1 MKHLPV
7 EVFIQRRQKL
17 MASLPSKALLL
28 VPSATL
34 VTRSRDTEHPFRQD
48 SDFWYLTGFNEP
60 DALLVLMKGYS
71 EGEQFLFNQPKDK
84 LMETWTGIRLGQE
97 GAVSQLGFDQAFML
111 TEIDQQLPKLL
122 AEASE
127 VWMPIED
134 EALYSR
140 YLFWRQQVRARFK
153 RVASLPARITDL
165 SQQLGEMRLIKAPEE
180 IELMKEAARIS
191 AEAHCRAM
199 QVCRPNMH
207 EYQLQAELEHEFRM
221 QGASGPSYGSIVG
234 SGDNACVLHY
244 VENKDV
250 MQAGDLV
257 LIDAGAEYQGYAG
270 DITRTFPVSGIF
282 SLQQKQLYSLVLKA
296 NLLAISLTCPGATLD
311 ELHQA
316 VVHCLVTGLV
326 ELGLLKG
333 EVAALIEAESYKAFF
348 MHGTS
353 HWLGLDVHDVG
364 LYRQDGKARPLKE
377 GMVFTIEPGLYIA
390 PDQQGIDPLWQG
402 LGIRIEDDIL
412 VTATGCEVLTSGVPK
427 TIEGIEGLMKG
438 EDHAAAGV

>member
-1 MKHLPV
+1 MEHLPV
-7 EVFIQRRQKL
+7 EVFIKRRRAL
-17 MASLPSKALLL
+17 MDSLPDKALLL

-34 VTRSRDTEHPFRQD
+34 ATRSRDTEYPFRQD

-60 DALLVLMKGYS
+60 DAFLVLMKGYS

-97 GAVSQLGFDQAFML
+97 GAVAQLGFDQAFAL
-111 TEIDQQLPKLL
+111 AEIDQQLPNLL
-122 AEASE
+122 AQASE
-127 VWMPIED
+127 VWLPLDD

-153 RVASLPARITDL
+153 RVACLPARITDL
-165 SQQLGEMRLIKAPEE
+165 SQHLGEMRLIKQPEE
-180 IELMKEAARIS
+180 IALMQQAAQIS

-199 QVCRPNMH
+199 QVCKPNMY
-207 EYQLQAELEHEFRM
+207 EYQLQAEIEHEFRM

-234 SGDNACVLHY
+234 AGDNACVLHY
-244 VENKDV
+244 VENSAI

-270 DITRTFPVSGIF
+270 DITRTFPVSGTF
-282 SLQQKQLYSLVLKA
+282 STPQQQLYNLVLKA
-296 NLLAISLTCPGATLD
+296 NELAISLTCPNATLD

-316 VVHCLVTGLV
+316 VVQCLVTGLV
-326 ELGLLKG
+326 DLGLLQG
-333 EVAALIEAESYKAFF
+333 SVESLIETEAYKAFF

-364 LYRQDGKARPLKE
+364 LYRQVGQARPLQA

-390 PDQQGIDPLWQG
+390 PDQADVDPQWRGI
-402 LGIRIEDDIL
+402 GIRIEDDVL

-427 TIEGIEGLMKG
+427 TVAGIEALMKG
-438 EDHAAAGV
+438 ADHAE

>member
-1 MKHLPV
+1 MEHLPV
-7 EVFIQRRQKL
+7 EVFIKRRRAL
-17 MASLPSKALLL
+17 MDSLPDKALLL

-60 DALLVLMKGYS
+60 DALLVLMKGYAA
-71 EGEQFLFNQPKDK
+71 GEQLLFNQPKDK
-84 LMETWTGIRLGQE
+84 LMETWTGIRLGQA
-97 GAVSQLGFDQAFML
+97 GAVAQLGFNQAFTL
-111 TEIDQQLPKLL
+111 AEIDQQLPNLL

-127 VWMPIED
+127 VWLPLED

-140 YLFWRQQVRARFK
+140 YLHWRQSVKARFK
-153 RVASLPARITDL
+153 RVACLPARITDL
-165 SQQLGEMRLIKAPEE
+165 SQHLGEMRLIKQPEE
-180 IELMKEAARIS
+180 IALMKQAARIS

-199 QVCRPNMH
+199 QVCKPTMY

-234 SGDNACVLHY
+234 AGDNACVLHY
-244 VENKDV
+244 VENSAI

-270 DITRTFPVSGIF
+270 DITRTFPVSGTF
-282 SLQQKQLYSLVLKA
+282 STPQQQLYNLVLKA
-296 NLLAISLTCPGATLD
+296 NELAISLTRPNATLD

-316 VVHCLVTGLV
+316 VVQCLVTGLV
-326 ELGLLKG
+326 ELGLLTG
-333 EVAALIEAESYKAFF
+333 AVDWLIETEAYKAFF

-364 LYRQDGKARPLKE
+364 LYRQAGQARPLQA

-390 PDQQGIDPLWQG
+390 PDQADVDPQWRGI
-402 LGIRIEDDIL
+402 GIRIEDDIL

-427 TIEGIEGLMKG
+427 TVAGIEALMKG
-438 EDHAAAGV
+438 ADHAE

>member
-7 EVFIQRRQKL
+7 EVFIERRQKL
-17 MASLPSKALLL
+17 MDSLPDKALLL

-34 VTRSRDTEHPFRQD
+34 VTRSRDTEFPFCQD

-60 DALLVLMKGYS
+60 DAFLVLMKGFS
-71 EGEQFLFNQPKDK
+71 KGEQFLFNQPKDK

-97 GAVSQLGFDQAFML
+97 DAVIQLGFDKAFTL

-127 VWMPIED
+127 VWMPLED

-140 YLFWRQQVRARFK
+140 YLDWRQLVRARFK
-153 RVASLPARITDL
+153 RVASLPAKITDL
-165 SQQLGEMRLIKAPEE
+165 SQVLGEMRLIKQPEE
-180 IELMKEAARIS
+180 IELMKQAARIS
-191 AEAHCRAM
+191 AEAHNRAM
-199 QVCRPNMH
+199 QVCRSGMY
-207 EYQLQAELEHEFRM
+207 EYQLQAEIEHEFRM
-221 QGASGPSYGSIVG
+221 QGASGPAYGSIVG

-244 VENKDV
+244 VENTDV
-250 MQAGDLV
+250 MQQGDLV

-270 DITRTFPVSGIF
+270 DITRTFPVSGTF
-282 SLQQKQLYSLVLKA
+282 SLQQKQLYALVLKA
-296 NLLAISLTCPGATLD
+296 NLLAISLTRPNANLD

-316 VVHCLVTGLV
+316 VVKCLVTGLV
-326 ELGLLKG
+326 ELGLLNG
-333 EVAALIEAESYKAFF
+333 ELDQLIETEAYKVFF

-364 LYRQDGKARPLKE
+364 LYRQEGKARPLQP

-390 PDQQGIDPLWQG
+390 PDQQGVDPLWQG
-402 LGIRIEDDIL
+402 IGIRIEDDIL
-412 VTATGCEVLTSGVPK
+412 VTETGYEVLTSGVPK

-438 EDHAAAGV
+438 ENYAATSQ

>member
-1 MKHLPV
+1 MKHLAV
-7 EVFIQRRQKL
+7 ETFINRRQKL
-17 MASLPSKALLL
+17 MDSLPNQALLL

-60 DALLVLMKGYS
+60 DAFLVLMKGNPQ
-71 EGEQFLFNQPKDK
+71 GEQLLFSQPKDK
-84 LMETWTGIRLGQE
+84 LMETWTGVRLGQDA
-97 GAVSQLGFDQAFML
+97 AVIQLGFDQAF
-111 TEIDQQLPKLL
+111 TFAEIDDQLPKLL
-122 AEASE
+122 NQASE

-140 YLFWRQQVRARFK
+140 YLVWRQRARAMFK
-153 RVASLPARITDL
+153 KQANLPSRVVDL
-165 SQQLGEMRLIKAPEE
+165 SQQLSEMRLIKAPEE

-199 QVCRPNMH
+199 QVCRPGMY
-207 EYQLQAELEHEFRM
+207 EYQLEAELEHEFKM
-221 QGASGPSYGSIVG
+221 QAASGPAYGSIVG
-234 SGDNACVLHY
+234 SGENACVLHY

-270 DITRTFPVSGIF
+270 DITRTFPVSGVF
-282 SLQQKQLYSLVLKA
+282 SLQQKQLYNLVLKA
-296 NLLAISLTCPGATLD
+296 NQLAISLTRPGVSLD

-316 VVHCLVTGLV
+316 TVHCLVTGLV
-326 ELGLLKG
+326 ELELLKG
-333 EVAALIEAESYKAFF
+333 DVEQLIKTEAYKDFY

-364 LYRQDGKARPLKE
+364 LYWQEGKPRLLEP
-377 GMVFTIEPGLYIA
+377 GMVFTIEPGLYIS

-402 LGIRIEDDIL
+402 IGIRIEDDVL
-412 VTATGCEVLTSGVPK
+412 VTETACEVLTAAVPK

-438 EDHAAAGV
+438 ESYAATRV